1 MSWEEIAG
9 TQNVEETD
17 VTERGGCRLNPE
29 DFYMKDVFKTFL
41 EM

>member
-29 DFYMKDVFKTFL
+29 DFLHEGCF
-41 EM
+41 